1 MEGRCSR
8 RARRCAACGTLLNSG
23 ARAADLSAVSDPI
36 ETLRKA
42 VSLSPDNAPLRRH
55 LGDLLSAAGR
65 HEEALEEYRE
75 ALALDSSD
83 ELRLALARTFL
94 SLGRTGEAAVL
105 VDVLLD
111 AGGSSG
117 AALVLKSRLLL
128 NEGDLEGARD
138 AYRRAVSVDAELA
151 DPELADLLVAPETTL
166 EREEQESAVT
176 PSVEGIDPD
185 RAVITF
191 ADVGGMEDVKE
202 EIRLKIIHPFQ
213 HPELYAA
220 YGKRAGG
227 GVLLYGPPGCGKTH
241 VARATAGELGSSFLW
256 VGLED
261 VLSMWFGES
270 EQNLHEL
277 FEQARR
283 SVPCVLFFD
292 EVDALGA
299 RRSDM
304 RSSPG
309 RQLINQFLV
318 ELDGVSADNEGILIL
333 AATNAPWHVDDAF
346 RRPGRFD
353 RVVFVPPPD
362 RGARREIVRIHLE
375 GRLHEQIDLDRIAA
389 RTEKCSGADLR
400 ALVDVAVE
408 AKLAASMRDGVPR
421 PITTDDLLAAARKRK
436 PTTAEWFQTVRN
448 YALHANQ
455 AGSYDAVL
463 EYLGRR

>member
-1 MEGRCSR
+1 
-8 RARRCAACGTLLNSG
+8 
-23 ARAADLSAVSDPI
+23 VSDPI
-36 ETLRKA
+36 ETLRQA
-42 VSLSPDNAPLRRH
+42 VSLSPENAPLRRH
-55 LGDLLSAAGR
+55 LGDLLAAAGR
-65 HEEALEEYRE
+65 HEEAVAEYRE
-75 ALALDSSD
+75 ALALEPSD
-83 ELRLALARTFL
+83 ELRLVLARAFL

-105 VDVLLD
+105 VDVVLEADASSASALL
-111 AGGSSG
+111 
-117 AALVLKSRLLL
+117 LRSRLLL
-128 NEGDLEGARD
+128 NEGDLDGARD
-138 AYRRAVSVDAELA
+138 AYRRAVAADAELA
-151 DPELADLLVAPETTL
+151 DPELADLLVAPEDS
-166 EREEQESAVT
+166 EGPVEPEPPT
-176 PSVEGIDPD
+176 PPGQVLDPD
-185 RAVITF
+185 RAAITF
-191 ADVGGMEDVKE
+191 ADVGGMEEVKE

-241 VARATAGELGSSFLW
+241 VARATAGELSSSFLW

-283 SVPCVLFFD
+283 STPCVVFFD

-309 RQLINQFLV
+309 RHLINQFLA
-318 ELDGVSADNEGILIL
+318 ELDGVAAENEGILFL

-375 GRLHEQIDLDRIAA
+375 GRLQEEIDLDRIAA
-389 RTEKCSGADLR
+389 RTEGYSGADLQS
-400 ALVDVAVE
+400 LVDVAVE
-408 AKLAASMRDGVPR
+408 AKLAESMRDGVPR
-421 PITTDDLLAAARKRK
+421 PITSDDLLAAARKTK
-436 PTTAEWFQTVRN
+436 ATTAEWFQTARN

>member
-1 MEGRCSR
+1 M
-8 RARRCAACGTLLNSG
+8 
-23 ARAADLSAVSDPI
+23 SDPI
-36 ETLRKA
+36 ETLRQA
-42 VSLSPDNAPLRRH
+42 VALSPENAPLRRH

-65 HEEALEEYRE
+65 REEALEEYRE
-75 ALALDSSD
+75 ALALDPSD
-83 ELRLALARTFL
+83 ELRLSLAGAFL

-105 VDVLLD
+105 VDVVLE
-111 AGGSSG
+111 AGSSP
-117 AALVLKSRLLL
+117 AALVLRSRLLL
-128 NEGDLEGARD
+128 NEGDLDGARG
-138 AYRRAVSVDAELA
+138 AYRQAVAEDAELA
-151 DPELADLLVAPETTL
+151 DPELADLLVAPGEPEEHVVEELIAPGET
-166 EREEQESAVT
+166 
-176 PSVEGIDPD
+176 IDPD
-185 RAVITF
+185 RSAMSF
-191 ADVGGMEDVKE
+191 ADVGGMDDVKE
-202 EIRLKIIHPFQ
+202 EIRLKIIHPFR

-220 YGKRAGG
+220 YGKSAGG

-283 SVPCVLFFD
+283 SAPCVVFFD

-309 RQLINQFLV
+309 RQLINQFLA
-318 ELDGVSADNEGILIL
+318 ELDGVSAENEGVLFL

-362 RGARREIVRIHLE
+362 RDARREILRIHLE
-375 GRLHEQIDLDRIAA
+375 GRLQEEIELDRIAA
-389 RTEKCSGADLR
+389 RTDGYSGADLHS
-400 ALVDVAVE
+400 LVDVAVE
-408 AKLAASMRDGVPR
+408 AKLAASLRDGVPR
-421 PITTDDLLAAARKRK
+421 PLTTDDLLAAARKRK
-436 PTTAEWFQTVRN
+436 ATTAEWFQTARN

>member
-1 MEGRCSR
+1 
-8 RARRCAACGTLLNSG
+8 
-23 ARAADLSAVSDPI
+23 VSDPI
-36 ETLRKA
+36 ETLRQA
-42 VSLSPDNAPLRRH
+42 VSLSPENAPLRRH
-55 LGDLLSAAGR
+55 LGDLLAAAGR
-65 HEEALEEYRE
+65 QEEAVEEYRE
-75 ALALDSSD
+75 ALALDPSD
-83 ELRLALARTFL
+83 ELRLSLARAFL

-105 VDVLLD
+105 VDVVLE
-111 AGGSSG
+111 GGPSA

-128 NEGDLEGARD
+128 NEGDLDGARD
-138 AYRRAVSVDAELA
+138 AYRQAVSVDVELA
-151 DPELADLLVAPETTL
+151 DPELADLLVAPEDAADRI
-166 EREEQESAVT
+166 EPEPSA
-176 PSVEGIDPD
+176 PSAEANDRD

-202 EIRLKIIHPFQ
+202 QIRLKIIHPFQ

-227 GVLLYGPPGCGKTH
+227 GVLLYGAPGCGKTH
-241 VARATAGELGSSFLW
+241 IARATAGELGSSFLW

-261 VLSMWFGES
+261 VLSMVFAES

-283 SVPCVLFFD
+283 SAPCVVFFD

-299 RRSDM
+299 RRSDL
-304 RSSPG
+304 RTSPG
-309 RQLINQFLV
+309 RQLINQFLA
-318 ELDGVSADNEGILIL
+318 ELDGVATENEGILFL

-362 RGARREIVRIHLE
+362 RDARREILRIHLE
-375 GRLHEQIDLDRIAA
+375 GRLQEEIDLTRLADR
-389 RTEKCSGADLR
+389 TKEYSGADLQSI
-400 ALVDVAVE
+400 VDVAVE
-408 AKLAASMRDGVPR
+408 AKLASAMRDGVPR
-421 PITTDDLLAAARKRK
+421 PLTTDDLLAAARKRK
-436 PTTAEWFQTVRN
+436 PTTAEWFQTARN

>member
-1 MEGRCSR
+1 M
-8 RARRCAACGTLLNSG
+8 
-23 ARAADLSAVSDPI
+23 SDAI
-36 ETLRKA
+36 ETLRQA
-42 VSLSPDNAPLRRH
+42 VSLSPENAPLRRH
-55 LGDLLSAAGR
+55 LGDLLADAGR

-75 ALALDSSD
+75 ALALEPSD
-83 ELRLALARTFL
+83 ELRLALARAFL

-105 VDVLLD
+105 VDVVLESE
-111 AGGSSG
+111 ASSG
-117 AALVLKSRLLL
+117 AALVLKSKLLL
-128 NEGDLEGARD
+128 NEGDLDGARE
-138 AYRRAVSVDAELA
+138 AYRQALALDAELA
-151 DPELADLLVAPETTL
+151 DQELADLLVAPDDHA
-166 EREEQESAVT
+166 EQDLAST
-176 PSVEGIDPD
+176 PSGELVEPSGD
-185 RAVITF
+185 VITF

-241 VARATAGELGSSFLW
+241 VARATAGELGTSFLW

-261 VLSMWFGES
+261 VLTMWFGES

-299 RRSDM
+299 RRSDL
-304 RSSPG
+304 RTSPG

-318 ELDGVSADNEGILIL
+318 ELDGVATDNEGILVL

-362 RGARREIVRIHLE
+362 RGARAEIVRIHLE
-375 GRLHEQIDLDRIAA
+375 GRLQEEIDLDRIAA
-389 RTEKCSGADLR
+389 RTEGYSGADLR
-400 ALVDVAVE
+400 GLVDAAVE

-421 PITTDDLLAAARKRK
+421 PITTDDLLAATRKRK
-436 PTTAEWFQTVRN
+436 ATTAEWFQTVRN

-455 AGSYDAVL
+455 AGSYDAIL
-463 EYLGRR
+463 EYLRRT

>member
-1 MEGRCSR
+1 
-8 RARRCAACGTLLNSG
+8 LLNSG
-23 ARAADLSAVSDPI
+23 ACGDDLSAVSDPI
-36 ETLRKA
+36 ETLRQA
-42 VSLSPDNAPLRRH
+42 VSVSPENAPLRRH
-55 LGDLLSAAGR
+55 LGDLLAAAGR

-75 ALALDSSD
+75 ALALDPSD
-83 ELRLALARTFL
+83 ELRLALAGAFL

-105 VDVLLD
+105 VDVVLD
-111 AGGSSG
+111 ADDLSA

-128 NEGDLEGARD
+128 NEGDLDGARD
-138 AYRRAVSVDAELA
+138 AYRRAVAVDAELA
-151 DPELADLLVAPETTL
+151 DPELADLLVAPEGAGK
-166 EREEQESAVT
+166 ERVDQESPT
-176 PSVEGIDPD
+176 PAGQPGDPD
-185 RAVITF
+185 RSLVTF

-202 EIRLKIIHPFQ
+202 EIRLKIIHPSQ

-220 YGKRAGG
+220 YRKRAGG

-277 FEQARR
+277 FERARR
-283 SVPCVLFFD
+283 STPCVVFFD

-318 ELDGVSADNEGILIL
+318 ELDGVSAENEGILFL

-375 GRLHEQIDLDRIAA
+375 GRLQEQIDLDRIAA
-389 RTEKCSGADLR
+389 RTEGYSGADLR
-400 ALVDVAVE
+400 SLADVAVE
-408 AKLAASMRDGVPR
+408 AKLGASMRDGVPR

-436 PTTAEWFQTVRN
+436 PTTTEWFQTARN

-463 EYLGRR
+463 EYLGRK

>member
-1 MEGRCSR
+1 M
-8 RARRCAACGTLLNSG
+8 ARDPLLNSN
-23 ARAADLSAVSDPI
+23 ALATDLSAVSDPI
-36 ETLRKA
+36 ETLREA
-42 VSLSPDNAPLRRH
+42 VSVSPENAPLRRH
-55 LGDLLSAAGR
+55 LGDLLSASGR
-65 HEEALEEYRE
+65 HEEAAEEYRE
-75 ALALDSSD
+75 ALALEPSD
-83 ELRLALARTFL
+83 ELRLSLARTFL
-94 SLGRTGEAAVL
+94 AFGRTGEAAVL
-105 VDVLLD
+105 VDVVLEAD
-111 AGGSSG
+111 ASSA
-117 AALVLKSRLLL
+117 AALVLRSRLLL
-128 NEGDLEGARD
+128 NEGDLDGARD
-138 AYRRAVSVDAELA
+138 AYRQAVALDADLA
-151 DPELADLLVAPETTL
+151 DPELADLLVAPE
-166 EREEQESAVT
+166 EAEEPILSVPST
-176 PSVEGIDPD
+176 PSEETFDPD

-191 ADVGGMEDVKE
+191 ADVGGMEEVKE

-241 VARATAGELGSSFLW
+241 VARATAGELRSSFLW

-261 VLSMWFGES
+261 VLSWLFGES
-270 EQNLHEL
+270 EQNLHDL

-283 SVPCVLFFD
+283 SAPCVVFFD

-309 RQLINQFLV
+309 RHLINQFLA
-318 ELDGVSADNEGILIL
+318 ELDGVAAENEGILFL

-362 RGARREIVRIHLE
+362 RDARREILRIHLE
-375 GRLHEQIDLDRIAA
+375 GRLQEEIDLDRIAA
-389 RTEKCSGADLR
+389 RTDGYSGADLHS
-400 ALVDVAVE
+400 LVDVAVE
-408 AKLAASMRDGVPR
+408 AKLAASIRDGVPR
-421 PITTDDLLAAARKRK
+421 PITTDDLVGAARKRK
-436 PTTAEWFQTVRN
+436 ATTAEWFQTARN

-463 EYLGRR
+463 EYLGRK

>member
-1 MEGRCSR
+1 M
-8 RARRCAACGTLLNSG
+8 
-23 ARAADLSAVSDPI
+23 SDPI
-36 ETLRKA
+36 EKLRQA
-42 VSLSPDNAPLRRH
+42 VSLSPDNAPLRQH
-55 LGDLLSAAGR
+55 LGDLLMAAGR
-65 HEEALEEYRE
+65 HEEALGEYRE
-75 ALALDSSD
+75 ALALDPSD
-83 ELRLALARTFL
+83 ELRLALARAFL
-94 SLGRTGEAAVL
+94 ALGRTGEAAVL
-105 VDVLLD
+105 VDVVLEGE
-111 AGGSSG
+111 APSG

-128 NEGDLEGARD
+128 NEGDLDGARD
-138 AYRRAVSVDAELA
+138 AYRQALALDAEVA
-151 DPELADLLVAPETTL
+151 DQELAGLLVAPEEATL
-166 EREEQESAVT
+166 EEGGEPDTA
-176 PSVEGIDPD
+176 PSVERADPAGD
-185 RAVITF
+185 VITF

-213 HPELYAA
+213 HPDLYAA

-241 VARATAGELGSSFLW
+241 VARATAGELGTSFLW

-261 VLSMWFGES
+261 VLTMWHGES

-318 ELDGVSADNEGILIL
+318 ELDGVATDNEGILIL

-362 RGARREIVRIHLE
+362 RGARAEIVRIHLE
-375 GRLHEQIDLDRIAA
+375 GRLQAEIDLDRIAA
-389 RTEKCSGADLR
+389 RTERYSGADLR

-408 AKLAASMRDGVPR
+408 SKLAASMRDGVPR
-421 PITTDDLLAAARKRK
+421 PLTTDDLLAATRKRK
-436 PTTAEWFQTVRN
+436 TTTAEWFQTVRN

-463 EYLGRR
+463 EYLRRT

>member
-1 MEGRCSR
+1 
-8 RARRCAACGTLLNSG
+8 
-23 ARAADLSAVSDPI
+23 VSDPI
-36 ETLRKA
+36 ETLRQA
-42 VSLSPDNAPLRRH
+42 VSLSPENAPLRRH
-55 LGDLLSAAGR
+55 LGDLLAEAGR

-75 ALALDSSD
+75 ALALDPSD
-83 ELRLALARTFL
+83 ELRLALARAFL

-105 VDVLLD
+105 VDVVHE
-111 AGGSSG
+111 GEGPSG
-117 AALVLKSRLLL
+117 AVLVLKSRLLL

-138 AYRRAVSVDAELA
+138 AYRQALALDAELA
-151 DPELADLLVAPETTL
+151 DQELADLLVAPEETTV
-166 EREEQESAVT
+166 EHGEEPTAT
-176 PSVEGIDPD
+176 PSGDRVEPARD
-185 RAVITF
+185 VVTF

-213 HPELYAA
+213 HPDLYAA

-241 VARATAGELGSSFLW
+241 VARATAGELGSKFLW

-261 VLSMWFGES
+261 VLTMWYGES

-299 RRSDM
+299 RRSDL

-318 ELDGVSADNEGILIL
+318 ELDGVATDNEGILVL

-375 GRLHEQIDLDRIAA
+375 GRLHDEIDLDRVAA
-389 RTEKCSGADLR
+389 RTEEYSGADLR
-400 ALVDVAVE
+400 GLVDTAVE

-436 PTTAEWFQTVRN
+436 ATTAEWFQTVRN

-455 AGSYDAVL
+455 AGSYDAIL
-463 EYLGRR
+463 EYLRRS

>member
-1 MEGRCSR
+1 
-8 RARRCAACGTLLNSG
+8 LLYSD
-23 ARAADLSAVSDPI
+23 AFAADLSVVSDPI
-36 ETLRKA
+36 ETLRQA
-42 VSLSPDNAPLRRH
+42 VSLSPENAPLRQH
-55 LGDLLSAAGR
+55 LGDLLTAAGR
-65 HEEALEEYRE
+65 HEEAVAEYRE
-75 ALALDSSD
+75 ALALDRSD
-83 ELRLALARTFL
+83 ELRLALARAFL
-94 SLGRTGEAAVL
+94 ALGRTGEAAVL
-105 VDVLLD
+105 VEVLEG
-111 AGGSSG
+111 GGSSG

-128 NEGDLEGARD
+128 NEGDLDGARD
-138 AYRRAVSVDAELA
+138 AYRQALALDAELA
-151 DPELADLLVAPETTL
+151 DQELADLLVSPEDAAVENAEEEPVAAPSG
-166 EREEQESAVT
+166 ERL
-176 PSVEGIDPD
+176 DPD
-185 RAVITF
+185 RDVITF

-227 GVLLYGPPGCGKTH
+227 GVLLYGAPGCGKTH
-241 VARATAGELGSSFLW
+241 VARATAGELGTSFLW

-261 VLSMWFGES
+261 VLTMWFGES

-304 RSSPG
+304 RGSPG

-318 ELDGVSADNEGILIL
+318 ELDGVATDNEGILIL

-362 RGARREIVRIHLE
+362 RSARAEIVRIHLE
-375 GRLHEQIDLDRIAA
+375 GRLQEDIDLDRIAA
-389 RTEKCSGADLR
+389 RTEGYSGADLR

-408 AKLAASMRDGVPR
+408 SKLAASMRDGVPR
-421 PITTDDLLAAARKRK
+421 PITTDDLVAATRKRK
-436 PTTAEWFQTVRN
+436 ATTAEWFQTVRN

-455 AGSYDAVL
+455 AGSYDAIL
-463 EYLGRR
+463 EYLRRT

>member
-299 RRSDM
+299 RHSDM

-362 RGARREIVRIHLE
+362 RGALHEIVRIHLE
-375 GRLHEQIDLDRIAA
+375 GRLHEQIDLDRVAA

-448 YALHANQ
+448 
-455 AGSYDAVL
+455 
-463 EYLGRR
+463 

>member
-1 MEGRCSR
+1 
-8 RARRCAACGTLLNSG
+8 
-23 ARAADLSAVSDPI
+23 VSDPI
-36 ETLRKA
+36 ETLREA
-42 VSLSPDNAPLRRH
+42 VSLSPGNAPLRRH
-55 LGDLLSAAGR
+55 LADLLSAAGR
-65 HEEALEEYRE
+65 HEEAVEEYRE
-75 ALALDSSD
+75 ALALDPSD
-83 ELRLALARTFL
+83 ELRLSLARSFL

-105 VDVLLD
+105 VDVVLD
-111 AGGSSG
+111 GGGPS
-117 AALVLKSRLLL
+117 AAAVVLKSRLLL
-128 NEGDLEGARD
+128 NEGDLDGARD
-138 AYRRAVSVDAELA
+138 AYRRALATDAELA
-151 DPELADLLVAPETTL
+151 DPELADLLVAPDDTAASIDD
-166 EREEQESAVT
+166 ESSQ
-176 PSVEGIDPD
+176 PSADAADSD
-185 RAVITF
+185 RGVIAF
-191 ADVGGMEDVKE
+191 SDVGGMDDVKE
-202 EIRLKIIHPFQ
+202 EIRLKIIHPFR

-220 YGKRAGG
+220 YGKSAGG

-283 SVPCVLFFD
+283 SAPCVVFFD

-299 RRSDM
+299 RRSDL

-309 RQLINQFLV
+309 RQLINQFLA
-318 ELDGVSADNEGILIL
+318 ELDGVSAENEGILFL

-362 RGARREIVRIHLE
+362 RAARREILRIQLE

-389 RTEKCSGADLR
+389 RTDGYSGADLHS
-400 ALVDVAVE
+400 LVDVAVE

-421 PITTDDLLAAARKRK
+421 PLTTDDLIGAARKRK
-436 PTTAEWFQTVRN
+436 ATTAEWFQTARN

>member
-1 MEGRCSR
+1 
-8 RARRCAACGTLLNSG
+8 
-23 ARAADLSAVSDPI
+23 VSDPI
-36 ETLRKA
+36 ETLRQA
-42 VSLSPDNAPLRRH
+42 VSLSPENAPLRRH
-55 LGDLLSAAGR
+55 LGDLLAAAGR
-65 HEEALEEYRE
+65 YEEALEEYRE
-75 ALALDSSD
+75 ALALDPSD
-83 ELRLALARTFL
+83 ELRLALAGAFL

-105 VDVLLD
+105 VDVVLD
-111 AGGSSG
+111 DGGSSP

-128 NEGDLEGARD
+128 NEGDLDGARE
-138 AYRRAVSVDAELA
+138 AYRRAVAEDAELA
-151 DPELADLLVAPETTL
+151 DPELADLLVAPGAAEKQVV
-166 EREEQESAVT
+166 QEPPA
-176 PSVEGIDPD
+176 PSRDEVESD
-185 RAVITF
+185 RSSVSF
-191 ADVGGMEDVKE
+191 ADVGGMDDVKE

-213 HPELYAA
+213 HPDLYAA
-220 YGKRAGG
+220 YGKSAGG

-283 SVPCVLFFD
+283 SAPCVVFFD

-309 RQLINQFLV
+309 RQLINQFLA
-318 ELDGVSADNEGILIL
+318 ELDGVSAENEGVLFL

-362 RGARREIVRIHLE
+362 RDARREILRIQLE
-375 GRLHEQIDLDRIAA
+375 GRLQEQIELDRIAV
-389 RTEKCSGADLR
+389 RTDGYSGADLHS
-400 ALVDVAVE
+400 LVDVAVE

-421 PITTDDLLAAARKRK
+421 PLTTDDLLAATRKRK
-436 PTTAEWFQTVRN
+436 ATTAEWFQTARN

>member
-1 MEGRCSR
+1 VG
-8 RARRCAACGTLLNSG
+8 
-23 ARAADLSAVSDPI
+23 DPI
-36 ETLRKA
+36 ETLRQA
-42 VSLSPDNAPLRRH
+42 VSLSPENAPLRRH

-65 HEEALEEYRE
+65 HEEAVEEYRE
-75 ALALDSSD
+75 ALALDPSD
-83 ELRLALARTFL
+83 ELRLSLARAFL

-105 VDVLLD
+105 ADVILE
-111 AGGSSG
+111 GGPSG

-128 NEGDLEGARD
+128 NEGDLDGARD
-138 AYRRAVSVDAELA
+138 AYRRAVAMDAELA
-151 DPELADLLVAPETTL
+151 DPELADLLVEPEDAADRI
-166 EREEQESAVT
+166 EPEPST
-176 PSVEGIDPD
+176 PPPEATD
-185 RAVITF
+185 RDRTVITF

-283 SVPCVLFFD
+283 SAPCVVFFD

-299 RRSDM
+299 RRSDL
-304 RSSPG
+304 RTSPG
-309 RQLINQFLV
+309 RQLINQFLA
-318 ELDGVSADNEGILIL
+318 ELDGVAAENEGILFL

-353 RVVFVPPPD
+353 RIVFVPPPD
-362 RGARREIVRIHLE
+362 RDARREILRIHLE
-375 GRLHEQIDLDRIAA
+375 GRLQEEIDLDRLAA
-389 RTEKCSGADLR
+389 RTDGYSGADLQS
-400 ALVDVAVE
+400 LVDVAVE
-408 AKLAASMRDGVPR
+408 AKLASSMRDGVPR
-421 PITTDDLLAAARKRK
+421 PITTEDLVGATKKRK
-436 PTTAEWFQTVRN
+436 ATTAEWFQTARN

-463 EYLGRR
+463 AYLGQR

>member
-1 MEGRCSR
+1 MG
-8 RARRCAACGTLLNSG
+8 
-23 ARAADLSAVSDPI
+23 DPI
-36 ETLRKA
+36 ETLRQA
-42 VSLSPDNAPLRRH
+42 VSLSPENAPLRRH

-65 HEEALEEYRE
+65 HEEAVEEYRE
-75 ALALDSSD
+75 ALVLDPSD
-83 ELRLALARTFL
+83 ELRLSLARAFL

-105 VDVLLD
+105 VDVVLE
-111 AGGSSG
+111 GGPSA
-117 AALVLKSRLLL
+117 AALVIKSRLLL
-128 NEGDLEGARD
+128 NEGDLDGARD
-138 AYRRAVSVDAELA
+138 AYRQAVAVDVELA
-151 DPELADLLVAPETTL
+151 DPELADLLVAPEDAADRI
-166 EREEQESAVT
+166 EPEPST
-176 PSVEGIDPD
+176 PSAAATD
-185 RAVITF
+185 RDRTVITF

-202 EIRLKIIHPFQ
+202 QIRIKIIHPFQ

-227 GVLLYGPPGCGKTH
+227 GVLLYGAPGCGKTH
-241 VARATAGELGSSFLW
+241 IARATAGELGSSFLW

-261 VLSMWFGES
+261 VLSMVFAES

-283 SVPCVLFFD
+283 SAPCVVFFD

-299 RRSDM
+299 RRSDL
-304 RSSPG
+304 RTSPG
-309 RQLINQFLV
+309 RQLINQFLA
-318 ELDGVSADNEGILIL
+318 ELDGVATENEGILFL

-362 RGARREIVRIHLE
+362 RDARRVILRIHLE
-375 GRLHEQIDLDRIAA
+375 GRLQEEIDLTRLADR
-389 RTEKCSGADLR
+389 TKEYSGADLQSI
-400 ALVDVAVE
+400 VDVAVE
-408 AKLAASMRDGVPR
+408 AKLASAMRDGVPR
-421 PITTDDLLAAARKRK
+421 PLTTDDLLAAARKRK
-436 PTTAEWFQTVRN
+436 PTTAEWFQTARN

>member
-1 MEGRCSR
+1 M
-8 RARRCAACGTLLNSG
+8 
-23 ARAADLSAVSDPI
+23 SDPI
-36 ETLRKA
+36 ETLREA
-42 VSLSPDNAPLRRH
+42 VSLSPENAPLRRH

-65 HEEALEEYRE
+65 HEEAVEEYRE
-75 ALALDSSD
+75 ALALEPSD
-83 ELRLALARTFL
+83 ELRLSLAGAFL
-94 SLGRTGEAAVL
+94 ALGRTGEAAVL
-105 VDVLLD
+105 VDVVLD
-111 AGGSSG
+111 GGGPSA
-117 AALVLKSRLLL
+117 AALVLRSRLLL
-128 NEGDLEGARD
+128 NEGDLDGARD
-138 AYRRAVSVDAELA
+138 AYRRAVSMDAELA
-151 DPELADLLVAPETTL
+151 DPELADLLVAPEGAGGPV
-166 EREEQESAVT
+166 EQAPHAPTGEPA
-176 PSVEGIDPD
+176 DPD
-185 RAVITF
+185 RTVVTF
-191 ADVGGMEDVKE
+191 AEVGGMEDVKE

-220 YGKRAGG
+220 YGKSAGG

-283 SVPCVLFFD
+283 SAPCVVFFD
-292 EVDALGA
+292 EADALGA

-309 RQLINQFLV
+309 RHLINQFLA
-318 ELDGVSADNEGILIL
+318 ELDGVAAENEGVLFL

-353 RVVFVPPPD
+353 RIVFVPPPD
-362 RGARREIVRIHLE
+362 RDARREIVRIHLE
-375 GRLHEQIDLDRIAA
+375 GRLQEQIDVDRIAA
-389 RTEKCSGADLR
+389 RTEGYSGADLQS
-400 ALVDVAVE
+400 LVDVAVE

-421 PITTDDLLAAARKRK
+421 PITTDDLLDALGKRK
-436 PTTAEWFQTVRN
+436 ATTVEWFQTARN

-455 AGSYDAVL
+455 AGSYDAIL

>member
-1 MEGRCSR
+1 M
-8 RARRCAACGTLLNSG
+8 SG
-23 ARAADLSAVSDPI
+23 MSDPI
-36 ETLRKA
+36 ETLREA
-42 VSLSPDNAPLRRH
+42 VSLSPENAPLRQH
-55 LGDLLSAAGR
+55 LGDLLTAAGR
-65 HEEALEEYRE
+65 HEEAIEEYRA
-75 ALALDSSD
+75 ALALDPSD
-83 ELRLALARTFL
+83 ELRLVLARAFL
-94 SLGRTGEAAVL
+94 SAGRTGEAAVL
-105 VDVLLD
+105 VDVVD
-111 AGGSSG
+111 AGDPS
-117 AALVLKSRLLL
+117 AEALVLKSRLLL
-128 NEGDLEGARD
+128 NEGDLDGARD
-138 AYRRAVSVDAELA
+138 AYRRALAVDADLA
-151 DPELADLLVAPETTL
+151 DPELADLLVAPEDA
-166 EREEQESAVT
+166 EGQVVYEAPT
-176 PSVEGIDPD
+176 PSADSVDPD
-185 RAVITF
+185 RDAVTF
-191 ADVGGMEDVKE
+191 ADVGGMEEVKE

-227 GVLLYGPPGCGKTH
+227 GVLLYGAPGCGKTH

-283 SVPCVLFFD
+283 SAPCVVFFD

-299 RRSDM
+299 RRSDL

-309 RQLINQFLV
+309 RNLINQFLA
-318 ELDGVSADNEGILIL
+318 ELDGVAAENEGILFL

-362 RGARREIVRIHLE
+362 RDARREILRIHLQ
-375 GRLHEQIDLDRIAA
+375 GRLQEEIDLNRLAA
-389 RTEKCSGADLR
+389 RTAGYSGADLQS
-400 ALVDVAVE
+400 LVDVAVE
-408 AKLAASMRDGVPR
+408 AKLASSMRDGVPR
-421 PITTDDLLAAARKRK
+421 PLTTDDLLAAARKRK
-436 PTTAEWFQTVRN
+436 PTTAEWFQTARN

-455 AGSYDAVL
+455 AGSYDAIL

>member
-1 MEGRCSR
+1 
-8 RARRCAACGTLLNSG
+8 
-23 ARAADLSAVSDPI
+23 VSDPI
-36 ETLRKA
+36 ETLRQA
-42 VSLSPDNAPLRRH
+42 VSVSPENAPLRRH
-55 LGDLLSAAGR
+55 LGDLLTAAGR
-65 HEEALEEYRE
+65 HEEAVEQYRE
-75 ALALDSSD
+75 ALALDPSD
-83 ELRLALARTFL
+83 ELRLLLARAFL

-105 VDVLLD
+105 ADVVLD
-111 AGGSSG
+111 AGGP
-117 AALVLKSRLLL
+117 AAPALVLRSRLLL
-128 NEGDLEGARD
+128 NEGDLDGARD
-138 AYRRAVSVDAELA
+138 AYRRAVAMDAELA
-151 DPELADLLVAPETTL
+151 DPELADLLVASEDAAEPIEHMP
-166 EREEQESAVT
+166 ST
-176 PSVEGIDPD
+176 PPGEVSDPD

-191 ADVGGMEDVKE
+191 ADVGGMEEVKE

-241 VARATAGELGSSFLW
+241 VARATAGELGSCFLW

-261 VLSMWFGES
+261 VLSMYFGES

-283 SVPCVLFFD
+283 SAPCVVFFD

-309 RQLINQFLV
+309 RQLINQFLA
-318 ELDGVSADNEGILIL
+318 ELDGVAAENEGILFL

-375 GRLHEQIDLDRIAA
+375 GRLQERIDLDRIAA
-389 RTEKCSGADLR
+389 RTEGYSGADLH

-408 AKLAASMRDGVPR
+408 AKLASSMRDGVPR
-421 PITTDDLLAAARKRK
+421 PITTEDLLGAAGKRK
-436 PTTAEWFQTVRN
+436 PTTAEWFQTARN

-463 EYLGRR
+463 EYLGRG

>member
-1 MEGRCSR
+1 M
-8 RARRCAACGTLLNSG
+8 T
-23 ARAADLSAVSDPI
+23 DPI
-36 ETLRKA
+36 ETLRQA

-55 LGDLLSAAGR
+55 LGDLLAAAGR

-75 ALALDSSD
+75 ALALDPSD
-83 ELRLALARTFL
+83 ELRLALAGAFL
-94 SLGRTGEAAVL
+94 SLGRTSEAAVI
-105 VDVLLD
+105 VDVVLE
-111 AGGSSG
+111 GEGSSG
-117 AALVLKSRLLL
+117 AALVLRSRLLL

-138 AYRRAVSVDAELA
+138 AYRQALALDAELA
-151 DPELADLLVAPETTL
+151 DPELADLLVAPEASL
-166 EREEQESAVT
+166 EQREDEPAAPPPEERA
-176 PSVEGIDPD
+176 DPD
-185 RAVITF
+185 RDVVTF

-261 VLSMWFGES
+261 VLTMWFGES

-283 SVPCVLFFD
+283 SAPCVLFFD

-318 ELDGVSADNEGILIL
+318 ELDGVSADNEGILVL

-375 GRLHEQIDLDRIAA
+375 GRLQEPIDLDRIAA
-389 RTEKCSGADLR
+389 RTEEYSGADLR
-400 ALVDVAVE
+400 GLVDVAVE
-408 AKLAASMRDGVPR
+408 AKLAASLRDGVPR
-421 PITTDDLLAAARKRK
+421 PIATDDLLGAARKRK
-436 PTTAEWFQTVRN
+436 PTTAEWFQTARN

-455 AGSYDAVL
+455 AGSYDAIL
-463 EYLGRR
+463 EYLGQR

>member
-1 MEGRCSR
+1 V
-8 RARRCAACGTLLNSG
+8 N
-23 ARAADLSAVSDPI
+23 DPI
-36 ETLRKA
+36 ETLRQA
-42 VSLSPDNAPLRRH
+42 VSLSPENAPLRRH
-55 LGDLLSAAGR
+55 LGDLLAAAGR
-65 HEEALEEYRE
+65 HEEAVAEYRE
-75 ALALDSSD
+75 ALVLEPSD
-83 ELRLALARTFL
+83 ELRLVLARAFL

-105 VDVLLD
+105 VDVVLEAD
-111 AGGSSG
+111 ASSA
-117 AALVLKSRLLL
+117 AALLLRSRLLL
-128 NEGDLEGARD
+128 NEGDLDGARD
-138 AYRRAVSVDAELA
+138 AYRRAVAANAELA
-151 DPELADLLVAPETTL
+151 DPELADLLVAPEDP
-166 EREEQESAVT
+166 EGSIEPEPPT
-176 PSVEGIDPD
+176 PPGQVLDPD
-185 RAVITF
+185 RAAITF
-191 ADVGGMEDVKE
+191 ADVGGMEEVKE
-202 EIRLKIIHPFQ
+202 EIGLKIIHPFR

-241 VARATAGELGSSFLW
+241 VARATAGELSSSFLW

-283 SVPCVLFFD
+283 STPCVVFFD

-309 RQLINQFLV
+309 RHLINQFLA
-318 ELDGVSADNEGILIL
+318 ELDGVAADNEGILFL

-375 GRLHEQIDLDRIAA
+375 SRLQEEIDLDRIAA
-389 RTEKCSGADLR
+389 RTEGYSGADLQS
-400 ALVDVAVE
+400 LVDVAVE
-408 AKLAASMRDGVPR
+408 AKLAESMRDGVPR
-421 PITTDDLLAAARKRK
+421 PITTDDLLAAARKK
-436 PTTAEWFQTVRN
+436 KATTAEWFQTARN

>member
-1 MEGRCSR
+1 MG
-8 RARRCAACGTLLNSG
+8 
-23 ARAADLSAVSDPI
+23 DPI
-36 ETLRKA
+36 ETLRQA
-42 VSLSPDNAPLRRH
+42 VSLSPENAPLRRH

-65 HEEALEEYRE
+65 HEEAVEEYRE
-75 ALALDSSD
+75 ALVLDPSD
-83 ELRLALARTFL
+83 ELRLSLARAFL

-105 VDVLLD
+105 VDVVLE
-111 AGGSSG
+111 GGPSA

-128 NEGDLEGARD
+128 NEGDLDGARD
-138 AYRRAVSVDAELA
+138 AYRQAVAVDVELA
-151 DPELADLLVAPETTL
+151 DPELADLLVAPEDAADRI
-166 EREEQESAVT
+166 EPEPST
-176 PSVEGIDPD
+176 PSAAATD
-185 RAVITF
+185 RDRTVITF

-202 EIRLKIIHPFQ
+202 QIRLKIIHPFQ

-227 GVLLYGPPGCGKTH
+227 GVLLYGAPGCGKTH
-241 VARATAGELGSSFLW
+241 IARATAGELGSSFLW

-261 VLSMWFGES
+261 VLSMVFAES

-283 SVPCVLFFD
+283 SAPCVVFFD

-299 RRSDM
+299 RRSDL
-304 RSSPG
+304 RTSPG
-309 RQLINQFLV
+309 RQLINQFLA
-318 ELDGVSADNEGILIL
+318 ELDGVATENEGILFL

-362 RGARREIVRIHLE
+362 RDARREILRIHLE
-375 GRLHEQIDLDRIAA
+375 GRLQEEIDLTRLADR
-389 RTEKCSGADLR
+389 TKEYSGADLQSI
-400 ALVDVAVE
+400 VDVAVE
-408 AKLAASMRDGVPR
+408 AKLASAMRDRVPR
-421 PITTDDLLAAARKRK
+421 PLTTDDLLAAARKRK
-436 PTTAEWFQTVRN
+436 PTTAEWFQTARN

>member
-1 MEGRCSR
+1 M
-8 RARRCAACGTLLNSG
+8 
-23 ARAADLSAVSDPI
+23 SDPI
-36 ETLRKA
+36 ETLREA
-42 VSLSPDNAPLRRH
+42 VSLSPENAPLRHH
-55 LGDLLSAAGR
+55 LGDLLAAAGR
-65 HEEALEEYRE
+65 HDEALEEYRE
-75 ALALDSSD
+75 ALALDPSD
-83 ELRLALARTFL
+83 ELRLSLARAFL
-94 SLGRTGEAAVL
+94 ALGRTGEAAVL
-105 VDVLLD
+105 VDLVLEAD
-111 AGGSSG
+111 SASA

-128 NEGDLEGARD
+128 NEGDLDGARD
-138 AYRRAVSVDAELA
+138 AYRRAIAADAGQADAELA
-151 DPELADLLVAPETTL
+151 GLLAVPEDFAERVDPDP
-166 EREEQESAVT
+166 ST
-176 PSVEGIDPD
+176 PSGKEVDPD
-185 RAVITF
+185 RAGVTF
-191 ADVGGMEDVKE
+191 ADVGGMEEVKE

-227 GVLLYGPPGCGKTH
+227 GVLLYGAPGCGKTH

-283 SVPCVLFFD
+283 SAPCVVFFD

-309 RQLINQFLV
+309 RKLINQFLA
-318 ELDGVSADNEGILIL
+318 ELDGVAAENEGILFL

-362 RGARREIVRIHLE
+362 RSARREILRIHLE
-375 GRLHEQIDLDRIAA
+375 GRLQEEIDLDRVAV
-389 RTEKCSGADLR
+389 RTEGYSGADLQS
-400 ALVDVAVE
+400 LVDVAVE
-408 AKLAASMRDGVPR
+408 AKLASSMRDGVPR

-436 PTTAEWFQTVRN
+436 PTTAEWFQTARN

-463 EYLGRR
+463 EYLGRG

>member
-1 MEGRCSR
+1 
-8 RARRCAACGTLLNSG
+8 
-23 ARAADLSAVSDPI
+23 VSDPI
-36 ETLRKA
+36 ETLRQA
-42 VSLSPDNAPLRRH
+42 VSLSPENAPLRRH
-55 LGDLLSAAGR
+55 LGDLLAAAGR
-65 HEEALEEYRE
+65 HEEAVEEYRE
-75 ALALDSSD
+75 ALALDPSD
-83 ELRLALARTFL
+83 ELRLSLARAFL
-94 SLGRTGEAAVL
+94 SLGRTGETAVL
-105 VDVLLD
+105 VDVVLE
-111 AGGSSG
+111 GGPSA

-128 NEGDLEGARD
+128 NEGDLDGARD
-138 AYRRAVSVDAELA
+138 AYRRAVAADAELA
-151 DPELADLLVAPETTL
+151 DPELADLLVAPEDGADL
-166 EREEQESAVT
+166 IEPEPPAPSAEAT
-176 PSVEGIDPD
+176 DRD

-261 VLSMWFGES
+261 VLSMYFGES

-283 SVPCVLFFD
+283 SAPCVVFFD

-299 RRSDM
+299 RRSDL
-304 RSSPG
+304 RTSPG
-309 RQLINQFLV
+309 RQLINQFLA
-318 ELDGVSADNEGILIL
+318 ELDGVATENEGILFL

-362 RGARREIVRIHLE
+362 RDARREILRIHLE
-375 GRLHEQIDLDRIAA
+375 GRLQEEIDLTRLADR
-389 RTEKCSGADLR
+389 TKEYSGADLQSI
-400 ALVDVAVE
+400 VDVAVE
-408 AKLAASMRDGVPR
+408 AKLASAMRDGVPR
-421 PITTDDLLAAARKRK
+421 PLTTDDLLAAARKRK
-436 PTTAEWFQTVRN
+436 PTTAEWFQTARN

>member
-1 MEGRCSR
+1 
-8 RARRCAACGTLLNSG
+8 
-23 ARAADLSAVSDPI
+23 VSDPI
-36 ETLRKA
+36 ETLRQA
-42 VSLSPDNAPLRRH
+42 VSVSPENAPLRRH

-75 ALALDSSD
+75 ALALEPSD

-105 VDVLLD
+105 VDAVLD
-111 AGGSSG
+111 AGGSSA
-117 AALVLKSRLLL
+117 AALVLRSRLLL
-128 NEGDLEGARD
+128 NEGDPDGARD
-138 AYRRAVSVDAELA
+138 AYRRAVALDAELA
-151 DPELADLLVAPETTL
+151 DPELTDLLVAPEDAG
-166 EREEQESAVT
+166 ERLEQESPR
-176 PSVEGIDPD
+176 PSGEPVDPD
-185 RAVITF
+185 RTIVTF

-227 GVLLYGPPGCGKTH
+227 GVLLYGPPGCGKTY

-283 SVPCVLFFD
+283 STPCLLFFD

-318 ELDGVSADNEGILIL
+318 ELDGVSAENEGILFL

-375 GRLHEQIDLDRIAA
+375 GRLQEQIDLDRIAA
-389 RTEKCSGADLR
+389 RTEGYSGADLR
-400 ALVDVAVE
+400 SLVDVAVE
-408 AKLAASMRDGVPR
+408 AKLGASMRDGVPR

-436 PTTAEWFQTVRN
+436 PTTAEWFQTARN

-463 EYLGRR
+463 EYLGRK

>member
-1 MEGRCSR
+1 MTRLF
-8 RARRCAACGTLLNSG
+8 ARPM
-23 ARAADLSAVSDPI
+23 LSAVSDPI
-36 ETLRKA
+36 ETLRQA
-42 VSLSPDNAPLRRH
+42 ASLSPENAPLRRH

-65 HEEALEEYRE
+65 HEEALEEYRA
-75 ALALDSSD
+75 ALSLEPSD
-83 ELRLALARTFL
+83 GLRLAVAQEFL

-105 VDVLLD
+105 VDVVLEAD
-111 AGGSSG
+111 GSS
-117 AALVLKSRLLL
+117 AAGLVLKSRLLL
-128 NEGDLEGARD
+128 NEGDLAGARD
-138 AYRRAVSVDAELA
+138 AYRRAVARDAELA
-151 DPELADLLVAPETTL
+151 DPKLADLLVAPDDTAERIETEPPPL
-166 EREEQESAVT
+166 SGAARE
-176 PSVEGIDPD
+176 PD
-185 RAVITF
+185 RSFVTF

-283 SVPCVLFFD
+283 SSPCVVFFD

-299 RRSDM
+299 RRSDL

-309 RQLINQFLV
+309 RQLINQFLA
-318 ELDGVSADNEGILIL
+318 ELDGVSAENEGILFL

-362 RGARREIVRIHLE
+362 RGARREILRIQLE
-375 GRLHEQIDLDRIAA
+375 GRLQEQIDLDRIAA
-389 RTEKCSGADLR
+389 RTEGFSGADLHS
-400 ALVDVAVE
+400 LVDVAVE

-421 PITTDDLLAAARKRK
+421 PLATGDLVAAAGKRK
-436 PTTAEWFQTVRN
+436 ATTEEWFQTARN

>member
-1 MEGRCSR
+1 
-8 RARRCAACGTLLNSG
+8 
-23 ARAADLSAVSDPI
+23 VSDPI
-36 ETLRKA
+36 ETLRQA
-42 VSLSPDNAPLRRH
+42 VSLSPENAPLRQH
-55 LGDLLSAAGR
+55 LGDLLAAAGR
-65 HEEALEEYRE
+65 NEEALEEYRA
-75 ALALDSSD
+75 ALALDPSD
-83 ELRLALARTFL
+83 ELRLAVARAFL

-105 VDVLLD
+105 VDVVLE
-111 AGGSSG
+111 AEGSSG
-117 AALVLKSRLLL
+117 PALVLKSRLLL
-128 NEGDLEGARD
+128 NEGDLDGARE
-138 AYRRAVSVDAELA
+138 AYRQALALDAELA
-151 DPELADLLVAPETTL
+151 DQELADLLVAPEAAL
-166 EREEQESAVT
+166 EQGEEEPAAPPPADPT
-176 PSVEGIDPD
+176 DPD
-185 RAVITF
+185 RAVVTF
-191 ADVGGMEDVKE
+191 ADVGGMEEVKE

-261 VLSMWFGES
+261 VLTMWFGES

-283 SVPCVLFFD
+283 AVPCVLFFD

-318 ELDGVSADNEGILIL
+318 ELDGISTDNEGILVL

-362 RGARREIVRIHLE
+362 PGARAEIVRIHLE
-375 GRLHEQIDLDRIAA
+375 GRLHDEIDLDRIAA
-389 RTEKCSGADLR
+389 RTEGYSGADLR
-400 ALVDVAVE
+400 SLVDVAVE

-421 PITTDDLLAAARKRK
+421 PITTDDLLAATRKRK
-436 PTTAEWFQTVRN
+436 ATTAEWFQTVRN

-455 AGSYDAVL
+455 AGSYDAIL
-463 EYLGRR
+463 EYLRRT